1 MMKRIQNVRRL
12 FLYLISVLF
21 KLSAWNESKSA
32 QNIAF
37 DQIPFCIWE
46 IILKGMY
53 KVCIL
58 IWQIIMNTLKKNTTT
73 NKNKGPTPSWEENI
87 FAIQSLFIG
96 KEFFP

>member
-1 MMKRIQNVRRL
+1 
-12 FLYLISVLF
+12 
-21 KLSAWNESKSA
+21 
-32 QNIAF
+32 
-37 DQIPFCIWE
+37 
-46 IILKGMY
+46 MY

-73 NKNKGPTPSWEENI
+73 NKNKGPTPSWEKNI